1 MIEKGIRIRGWH
13 LMIYSFVT
21 LALCM
26 LLGKYIGSCFGTL
39 VGINAD
45 VGGVGFAILLLLFV
59 TNCKQFTFTQKPD
72 FVQGMHFWKKMY
84 IPVVVAMAASQ
95 NVYRM
100 LTSGMVAIVGGA
112 AAVAF
117 PFLLLYLLH
126 KREERREKNA

>member
-1 MIEKGIRIRGWH
+1 
-13 LMIYSFVT
+13 MIYSLVT

-26 LLGKYIGSCFGTL
+26 LLGKYIGTCFGNL
-39 VGINAD
+39 VGVHAD

-59 TNCKQFTFTQKPD
+59 TNCKKFTFTQKPE
-72 FVQGMHFWKKMY
+72 FIQGMNFWRKLY

-100 LTSGMVAIVGGA
+100 MTSGMVAIIGGA

-117 PFLLLYLLH
+117 PFLLLYMLH
-126 KREERREKNA
+126 KREERRKNHA

>member
-1 MIEKGIRIRGWH
+1 
-13 LMIYSFVT
+13 MIYSLVT

-26 LLGKYIGSCFGTL
+26 LLGKYIGTCFGTL

-59 TNCKQFTFTQKPD
+59 GNSKLFPFTKRKD
-72 FVQGMHFWKKMY
+72 FIDGMNFWKKMY

-100 LTSGMVAIVGGA
+100 LNSGMVAIVGGA
-112 AAVAF
+112 ASVAF

-126 KREERREKNA
+126 KREERRENDAQSR

>member
-1 MIEKGIRIRGWH
+1 
-13 LMIYSFVT
+13 MIYSLVT

-26 LLGKYIGSCFGTL
+26 LLGKYVGNLLGAL

-59 TNCKQFTFTQKPD
+59 GNYKGFTFTKRQD
-72 FVQGMHFWKKMY
+72 FKDGMTFWKKMY

-100 LTSGMVAIVGGA
+100 LSSGMVAIVGGIA
-112 AAVAF
+112 SVAF

-126 KREERREKNA
+126 KREERRKEDA

>member
-1 MIEKGIRIRGWH
+1 
-13 LMIYSFVT
+13 MIYSLVT

-26 LLGKYIGSCFGTL
+26 LLGKYIGNCFGAL

-59 TNCKQFTFTQKPD
+59 NNSKFFPFARKNDFTQ
-72 FVQGMHFWKKMY
+72 GMQFWKKMY
-84 IPVVVAMAASQ
+84 MPVVVAMAASQ

-117 PFLLLYLLH
+117 PFLLLYILH
-126 KREERREKNA
+126 KKEERRKRNA

>member
-1 MIEKGIRIRGWH
+1 MIFS
-13 LMIYSFVT
+13 LVT

-26 LLGKYIGSCFGTL
+26 LLGKYIGTLFGAL

-59 TNCKQFTFTQKPD
+59 NNCKFFSFTKKED
-72 FVQGMHFWKKMY
+72 FIQGMNFWKKMY

-95 NVYRM
+95 NVFRM
-100 LTSGMVAIVGGA
+100 LNSGIVAIAGGA

-117 PFLLLYLLH
+117 PFLLLFLLH
-126 KREERREKNA
+126 KRQEKQAEGGQNG

>member
-1 MIEKGIRIRGWH
+1 MIAS
-13 LMIYSFVT
+13 LVA

-26 LLGKYIGSCFGTL
+26 LLGKYIGTCFGTL

-59 TNCKQFTFTQKPD
+59 GNSRVFSFTKRQD
-72 FVQGMHFWKKMY
+72 FKDGMAFWKKMY

-100 LTSGMVAIVGGA
+100 LNSGMVAIVGGA
-112 AAVAF
+112 ASVAF
-117 PFLLLYLLH
+117 PFLLLYILH
-126 KREERREKNA
+126 KRTERRSSDAESR

>member
-1 MIEKGIRIRGWH
+1 
-13 LMIYSFVT
+13 MIYSLVT

-26 LLGKYIGSCFGTL
+26 LLGKYIGNCFGAL

-59 TNCKQFTFTQKPD
+59 NNSKLFPFARKNDFTQ
-72 FVQGMHFWKKMY
+72 GMQFWKKMY
-84 IPVVVAMAASQ
+84 MPVVVAMAASQ

-117 PFLLLYLLH
+117 PFLLLYILH
-126 KREERREKNA
+126 KKEERRKRNA

>member
-1 MIEKGIRIRGWH
+1 MYA
-13 LMIYSFVT
+13 LVT

-26 LLGKYIGSCFGTL
+26 LLGKYIGTLLGTA
-39 VGINAD
+39 VGIGAD

-59 TNCKQFTFTQKPD
+59 TNCKKFTFTQKPE
-72 FVQGMHFWKKMY
+72 FTQGMNFWKKMY

-100 LTSGMVAIVGGA
+100 LNSGMVALIGGA

-126 KREERREKNA
+126 KREERRKQDA

>member
-1 MIEKGIRIRGWH
+1 MVAS
-13 LMIYSFVT
+13 LVT

-26 LLGKYIGSCFGTL
+26 LLGKYIGTCFGTL

-59 TNCKQFTFTQKPD
+59 GNSKLFPFTKNQD
-72 FVQGMHFWKKMY
+72 FKNGMRFWKQMY

-95 NVYRM
+95 NVFRM
-100 LTSGMVAIVGGA
+100 LNSGMVAIIGGIA
-112 AAVAF
+112 SVAF

-126 KREERREKNA
+126 KREERRKTDA

>member
-1 MIEKGIRIRGWH
+1 
-13 LMIYSFVT
+13 MIYSLVT

-26 LLGKYIGSCFGTL
+26 LLGKYMGTLLGKL
-39 VGINAD
+39 VGIGSD

-59 TNCKQFTFTQKPD
+59 SNSKLFPFAKQQD
-72 FVQGMHFWKKMY
+72 FVQGMNFWKKMY

-112 AAVAF
+112 ASVAF

-126 KREERREKNA
+126 KREERRGNNA

>member
-1 MIEKGIRIRGWH
+1 
-13 LMIYSFVT
+13 MIYSLVT

-26 LLGKYIGSCFGTL
+26 LLGKYLGTLLGAL
-39 VGINAD
+39 VGIGGD
-45 VGGVGFAILLLLFV
+45 VGGVGFAIILLLFV
-59 TNCKQFTFTQKPD
+59 GNSKLFSFTRRQD
-72 FVQGMHFWKKMY
+72 FKDGMTFWKKMY

-117 PFLLLYLLH
+117 PFLLLYILH
-126 KREERREKNA
+126 KRDERRDKHEQSQ

>member
-1 MIEKGIRIRGWH
+1 
-13 LMIYSFVT
+13 MIYSLVT

-26 LLGKYIGSCFGTL
+26 LLGKYIGTCLGDL
-39 VGINAD
+39 VGIHAD
-45 VGGVGFAILLLLFV
+45 VGGVGFAIILLLIV
-59 TNCKQFTFTQKPD
+59 TNCKRFTFNQKTD
-72 FVQGMHFWKKMY
+72 FIQGMNFWKKMY

-117 PFLLLYLLH
+117 PFLLLYILH

>member
-1 MIEKGIRIRGWH
+1 
-13 LMIYSFVT
+13 MIYSLVT

-26 LLGKYIGSCFGTL
+26 LLGKYIGMMLGNL
-39 VGINAD
+39 VGIGAD
-45 VGGVGFAILLLLFV
+45 VGGVGFAIILLLFV
-59 TNCKQFTFTQKPD
+59 TNFSKFSFTKRQD
-72 FVQGMHFWKKMY
+72 FIQGMNFWKKMY

-117 PFLLLYLLH
+117 PFLLLYILH
-126 KREERREKNA
+126 KREERREKRAEHQ

>member
-1 MIEKGIRIRGWH
+1 MV
-13 LMIYSFVT
+13 YSFVT

-26 LLGKYIGSCFGTL
+26 LLGKYIGTCFGTL

-59 TNCKQFTFTQKPD
+59 GNSRLFPFTKRQD
-72 FVQGMHFWKKMY
+72 FKDGMTFWKKMY

-112 AAVAF
+112 ASVAF
-117 PFLLLYLLH
+117 PILFLYILH
-126 KREERREKNA
+126 KREERREKNAESR

>member
-1 MIEKGIRIRGWH
+1 
-13 LMIYSFVT
+13 MIYSLVT

-26 LLGKYIGSCFGTL
+26 ILGKYIGTLFGNL
-39 VGINAD
+39 VGIGSD
-45 VGGVGFAILLLLFV
+45 VGGVGFAILLLLCVSNSKWFPFA
-59 TNCKQFTFTQKPD
+59 KRKD
-72 FVQGMHFWKKMY
+72 FLSGMTFWKRMY

-117 PFLLLYLLH
+117 PFLLLYILH
-126 KREERREKNA
+126 KWEERRKNHA